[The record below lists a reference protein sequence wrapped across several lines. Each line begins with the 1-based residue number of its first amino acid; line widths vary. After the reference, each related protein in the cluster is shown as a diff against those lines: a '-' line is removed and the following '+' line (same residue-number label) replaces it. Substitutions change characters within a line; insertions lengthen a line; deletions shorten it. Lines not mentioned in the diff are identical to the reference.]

1 MRRLIYALSSLIVLI
16 LATGC
21 GGGGAGS
28 EDTRQ
33 VPPQGSPS
41 ASVERATLEDPSLP
55 GISQIL
61 GDYDDIPRVYWF
73 FNEGGVQIPPDNF
86 FSQRA
91 REEIGIAFIPINP
104 EPADFEEILFEML
117 AAGQQIDII
126 MTWRDLQNRL
136 VAEGLIQPVC
146 KWLNE
151 SYLPNLVRVS
161 RIWDDALMESLRL
174 DDGYIYAIPSVLNS
188 VRPETLDWIRADWLE
203 YLNLEIPTTYDELTA
218 VLRAFIA
225 LDPAEDEDDHVRFFP
240 FMVSG
245 LWSFGYIFQA
255 YGADMHWYIAD
266 DGYLE
271 LGILS
276 PRLITVL
283 ELLSTWHNEG
293 LINPDFM
300 YTFSAEVMNAMMDS
314 LVGYHRGWLSF
325 YDAKIMAEFSPGANW
340 IPIQPLRS
348 PYFDRGY
355 SDYIRPTVFT
365 RNQYSIHRDSDI
377 HDIFRLINWMNEDT
391 ATSTDY
397 MTFEGA
403 YWYQFGER
411 GVHWDVI
418 DGQFVGPGGPD
429 TWQDLEKQAAA
440 IRFALAYERDRW
452 VGGAIRRFLNVF
464 DTRWM
469 GDDPFDMALI
479 QWEQEHIIDAG
490 LMATDIP
497 LDSPHL
503 ARTIISLPDD
513 DGLHDFLATFTNW
526 SDWGLFA
533 ETIVYPAISGQG
545 NIRTLFDQWLEMA
558 NEAGYQEFRR
568 LVTAHVGIDLE
579 AEEETDYDG

>member
-1 MRRLIYALSSLIVLI
+1 MKRMIHALTVLLL
-16 LATGC
+16 LALAAGC
-21 GGGGAGS
+21 GGSGS
-28 EDTRQ
+28 DSDDTGQ
-33 VPPQGSPS
+33 DQDTAPVTI
-41 ASVERATLEDPSLP
+41 ERAAHEDYFP
-55 GISQIL
+55 GIAQIS
-61 GDYDDIPRVYWF
+61 GDYDDTPRVYWF

-91 REEIGIAFIPINP
+91 REEIGVAFIPINP

-136 VAEGLIQPVC
+136 VAEGLIQPVDQ
-146 KWLNE
+146 WLNE
-151 SYLPNLVRVS
+151 DYLPNLVRVS
-161 RIWDDALMESLRL
+161 RIWDDVLMDSLRL
-174 DDGYIYAIPSVLNS
+174 DDGHIYAIPSVLNN
-188 VRPETLDWIRADWLE
+188 VRPDTLDWIRADWLE
-203 YLNLEIPTTYDELTA
+203 YLGLEVPTTYNELTA
-218 VLRAFIA
+218 VLQAFTN
-225 LDPAEDEDDHVRFFP
+225 LNPAQDEDDHGFYP

-245 LWSFGYIFQA
+245 LWSLGYIFQA

-276 PRLITVL
+276 PRLVTVL
-283 ELLSTWHNEG
+283 GLLNTWYNEG

-300 YTFSAEVMNAMMDS
+300 YTFSSEVINAMMDG
-314 LVGYHRGWLSF
+314 LVGYHRGWLGF
-325 YDAKIMAEFSPGANW
+325 YDAEIMAEFNPGANW
-340 IPIQPLRS
+340 IPILPLGS

-355 SDYIRPTVFT
+355 SDYIRPAIFT
-365 RNQYSIHRDSDI
+365 RNQYSIHRDVGDI
-377 HDIFRLINWMNEDT
+377 YAIFRLINWMNDDT
-391 ATSTDY
+391 ATSAGY

-403 YWYQFGER
+403 YWYQFGEK

-418 DGQFVGPGGPD
+418 NGQFVGPGGPD
-429 TWQDLEKQAAA
+429 TWEDPHMQAAA

-452 VGGAIRRFLNVF
+452 AGGAIRRFLNVF

-469 GDDPFDMALI
+469 GDDPHDRALI
-479 QWEQEHIIDAG
+479 EWEQEHIIDAG

-503 ARTIISLPDD
+503 ARTILSLPDD
-513 DGLHDFLATFTNW
+513 DELHDFLATFTNW

-533 ETIVYPAISGQG
+533 ETIAYPAISGQASPQ
-545 NIRTLFDQWLEMA
+545 ILFSQWLEMA

-568 LVTAHVGIDLE
+568 LVTAHVGINE
-579 AEEETDYDG
+579 AEEMYDDE